1 MGRVMGFLAL
11 AAVIGIV
18 TGLALHR
25 VIVGM
30 LVGAGVLLLGAFL
43 LIGRADDPGPVP

>member
-1 MGRVMGFLAL
+1 MWFLAL
-11 AAVIGIV
+11 AAIIGIV
-18 TGLALHR
+18 VGLALHR
-25 VIVGM
+25 VIIGM